1 MRRRQFL
8 GVIGS
13 TAVAWPLAV
22 RAQSTAMPVIGFLSS
37 RSPDES
43 ADVVSA
49 FQQGLRENGYVEAQ
63 NATIKYSWA
72 RGQYDQLPALASEL
86 VRRPVTVLAA
96 LTTPAAVAAK
106 VATSTI
112 PVVFTT
118 GGDPV
123 KLGLVVSLNQPGGNL
138 TGATTLSGTLIAKQ
152 LEILHE
158 MVPRAA
164 VMALLVNSNDANTTY
179 ITQEAQAAAD
189 ALGHN
194 LIVVKASTES
204 DIDKV
209 SNKLLQEKVGAL
221 LVDNDPF
228 LLSLRDQLIAAAAR
242 LVVPAMYAYR
252 EYSLASG
259 LMSYAPRLA
268 DTYRQAGIYVG
279 KILKGNKPADLPV
292 VQPTK
297 FELVINLKTAKT
309 LGITVPPTLLAR
321 ADEVIE

>member
-49 FQQGLRENGYVEAQ
+49 FQQGLRESGYVEAQ
-63 NATIKYSWA
+63 NVTIKYSWA

-152 LEILHE
+152 LELLHE
-158 MVPRAA
+158 LVPKAA
-164 VMALLVNSNDANTTY
+164 VMALLVNSNDANTVY
-179 ITQEAQAAAD
+179 ITQEAQVAAD

-209 SNKLLQEKVGAL
+209 SIRLLQEKVGAL

-228 LLSLRDQLIAAAAR
+228 LLTLRKQLIAAAAR

-252 EYSLASG
+252 EYTLASG

-297 FELVINLKTAKT
+297 FELVINLKTAKA
-309 LGITVPPTLLAR
+309 LGITVPPTILAR

>member
-49 FQQGLRENGYVEAQ
+49 FQQGLRESGYVEAQ
-63 NATIKYSWA
+63 NVTIKYSWA

-152 LEILHE
+152 LELLHE
-158 MVPRAA
+158 LVPKAA
-164 VMALLVNSNDANTTY
+164 VMALLVNSNDANTVY
-179 ITQEAQAAAD
+179 ITQEAQVAAD

-209 SNKLLQEKVGAL
+209 SIRLLQEKVGAL

-228 LLSLRDQLIAAAAR
+228 LLTLRKQLIAVAAR

-252 EYSLASG
+252 EYTLASG

-297 FELVINLKTAKT
+297 FELVINLKTAKA
-309 LGITVPPTLLAR
+309 LGITVPPTILAR